1 VWIGVRITC
10 LARQIFPT
18 LAAPSWGYENSDAG
32 SRCDAVVLA
41 DPVVDRWHQPDG
53 GSGMVGRLSIPPHRI
68 AYLKGPLD
76 RGEFVN
82 ATPEQRD
89 QMIEMVRQLRWSI
102 RADLVAE
109 HREVLAGLMAM
120 LPDDHLRAEEQQIV
134 DGGQTVAGQYPREV
148 AGG

>member
-1 VWIGVRITC
+1 
-10 LARQIFPT
+10 
-18 LAAPSWGYENSDAG
+18 
-32 SRCDAVVLA
+32 
-41 DPVVDRWHQPDG
+41 
-53 GSGMVGRLSIPPHRI
+53 
-68 AYLKGPLD
+68 
-76 RGEFVN
+76 
-82 ATPEQRD
+82 
-89 QMIEMVRQLRWSI
+89 MIEMVRQLRWSI